1 MRGEGKRKMKFNVL
15 HIIRILKA
23 GWKNIYLH
31 KLRSLL
37 TILGI
42 VFGVASVIAM
52 LAIGEGA
59 SYEAREK
66 IKELGSHNIIVR
78 AVKPVTDPGAQQSV
92 FLSVFGLTPLDLKR
106 VSTIPSVEKVIPTW
120 EDKRDVWYF
129 EKSINARLVG
139 TYPEYPEVMNLQVTK
154 GRFFN
159 AVDYEMRKPYVVLGS
174 SIKNQLFPLEETI
187 GKTVRIG
194 TNFFTVIGVVSER
207 AIVSGVGFEAED
219 INFDVYMPLTT
230 QRIYYGEYT
239 VGERKTGMSTDRSWV
254 KYHRMII
261 KVGEED
267 KIITTA
273 AIVEDTLKTAHKQA
287 DYEILVPLQL
297 LKQAEHT
304 TRIFNIVLGAIAA
317 ISLVVGG
324 IGIMNIM
331 LATVTERTREI
342 GIRRAL
348 GAKRKDII
356 NQFLIEAVI
365 LSSIG
370 GLIGVLL
377 GIAIP
382 GLVTKFASM
391 ITIVTGWSILIAFG
405 ISVAIGI
412 TFGIY
417 PARKAAYLDPIE
429 ALRYE

>member
-1 MRGEGKRKMKFNVL
+1 MKFNIL
-15 HIIRILKA
+15 HITRIIKA
-23 GWKNIYLH
+23 GWKNIYMH

-59 SYEAREK
+59 SFEAREK

-78 AVKPVTDPGAQQSV
+78 AIKPPAESGTQQTVTLAAY
-92 FLSVFGLTPLDLKR
+92 GLTPLDLR
-106 VSTIPSVEKVIPTW
+106 LIENVPSVEKVIPTW
-120 EDKRDVWYF
+120 EDKKDAWYLD
-129 EKSINARLVG
+129 KSISVRIIG
-139 TYPEYPEVMNLQVTK
+139 TYPEYPDVMNLEIVD
-154 GRFFN
+154 GRFFSS
-159 AVDYEMRKPYVVLGS
+159 VDYKMSKAFVILGS
-174 SIKNQLFPLEETI
+174 SVRNQLFPLDEPV
-187 GKTVRIG
+187 GKEVRIG
-194 TNFFTVIGVVSER
+194 SNYFTVIGVVSER
-207 AIVSGVGFEAED
+207 SIVSGVGFEAED
-219 INFDVYMPLTT
+219 INFDIYMPLTT
-230 QRIYYGEYT
+230 QRAYYGEYSL
-239 VGERKTGMSTDRSWV
+239 GEIRGMSSTERSWV
-254 KYHRMII
+254 EYHRFII
-261 KVGEED
+261 KVAETE

-273 AIVEDTLKTAHKQA
+273 AIIEDILQNAHKLQ

-317 ISLVVGG
+317 ISLIVGG

-356 NQFLIEAVI
+356 NQFLTEAII

-370 GLIGVLL
+370 GFIGVLL
-377 GIAIP
+377 GVVIP
-382 GLVTKFASM
+382 ALVTKFASM
-391 ITIVTGWSILIAFG
+391 VTIVTYFSVIIAFG

-417 PARKAAYLDPIE
+417 PARKAAWLDPIE
-429 ALRYE
+429 ALRHE

>member
-1 MRGEGKRKMKFNVL
+1 MKFNIL
-15 HIIRILKA
+15 HITRIIKA
-23 GWKNIYLH
+23 GWKNIYMH

-59 SYEAREK
+59 SFEAREK

-78 AVKPVTDPGAQQSV
+78 AIKPPAESGTQQTVTLAAY
-92 FLSVFGLTPLDLKR
+92 GLTPLDLR
-106 VSTIPSVEKVIPTW
+106 LIENVPSVEKVIPTW
-120 EDKRDVWYF
+120 EDKKDAWYLD
-129 EKSINARLVG
+129 KSISVRIIG
-139 TYPEYPEVMNLQVTK
+139 TYPEYPDVMNLEIVD
-154 GRFFN
+154 GRFFSS
-159 AVDYEMRKPYVVLGS
+159 VDYKMSKAFVILGS
-174 SIKNQLFPLEETI
+174 SVRNQLFPLDEPV
-187 GKTVRIG
+187 GKEVRIG
-194 TNFFTVIGVVSER
+194 SNYFTVIGVVSER
-207 AIVSGVGFEAED
+207 SIVSGVGFEAED
-219 INFDVYMPLTT
+219 INFDIYMPLTT
-230 QRIYYGEYT
+230 QRAYYGEYSL
-239 VGERKTGMSTDRSWV
+239 GEIRGMRSTERSWV
-254 KYHRMII
+254 EYHRFII
-261 KVGEED
+261 KVAETE

-273 AIVEDTLKTAHKQA
+273 AIIEDILQNAHKLQ

-317 ISLVVGG
+317 ISLIVGG

-356 NQFLIEAVI
+356 NQFLTEAII

-370 GLIGVLL
+370 GFIGVLL
-377 GIAIP
+377 GVVIP
-382 GLVTKFASM
+382 ALVTKFASM
-391 ITIVTGWSILIAFG
+391 VTIVTYFSVIIAFG

-417 PARKAAYLDPIE
+417 PARKAAWLDPIE
-429 ALRYE
+429 ALRHE

>member
-1 MRGEGKRKMKFNVL
+1 MRVNVSNV
-15 HIIRILKA
+15 IRIFRA

-37 TILGI
+37 TMLGI

-59 SYEAREK
+59 SFEAREK
-66 IKELGSHNIIVR
+66 IKELGSNNIIVR
-78 AVKPVTDPGAQQSV
+78 AVKPPVAPGSEQQTT
-92 FLSVFGLTPLDLKR
+92 FLSAYGIMPLDLEKIK
-106 VSTIPSVEKVIPTW
+106 TIPSVEKVIPTW
-120 EDKRDVWYF
+120 EDKRDVWYLD
-129 EKSINARLVG
+129 KSTDARLVG
-139 TYPEYPEVMNLQVTK
+139 TYPGYPEVMNLSAVR
-154 GRFFN
+154 GRFFSQI
-159 AVDYEMRKPYVVLGS
+159 DYDTIKPYAVLGS
-174 SIKNQLFPLEETI
+174 SIKNKLFPLEEPV
-187 GKTVRIG
+187 GKTIRIG
-194 TNFFTVIGVVSER
+194 LNYFTVIGVVSER
-207 AIVSGVGFEAED
+207 AIVSGTGFEAED
-219 INFDVYMPLTT
+219 INFDVYIPLST

-239 VGERKTGMSTDRSWV
+239 IGERRGGGIMAADRSWV
-254 KYHRMII
+254 KYHRLVI
-261 KVGEED
+261 KVGETEQ
-267 KIITTA
+267 IITTA
-273 AIVEDTLKTAHKQA
+273 AITEDILRANHKQQ

-304 TRIFNIVLGAIAA
+304 KKIFNIVLGAIAA
-317 ISLVVGG
+317 ISLIVGG

-348 GAKRKDII
+348 GAKRRDII

-370 GLIGVLL
+370 GFIGVLL
-377 GIAIP
+377 GITIP

-391 ITIVTGWSILIAFG
+391 VTIVTYWSVFISFG

-429 ALRYE
+429 ALRHE